1 MLYGPGRPCNTMK
14 LKILTLFINSFTGL
28 KIQITYMGNQKRKY
42 RVNGLTK
49 LSAADQ
55 TFTLDNNEKVTVKN
69 YFAKEKKVT
78 LRYALFEEIIHKFL
92 FHLPATR
99 K

>member
-1 MLYGPGRPCNTMK
+1 MLYNIIPLYIFELVTD
-14 LKILTLFINSFTGL
+14 LHLFYISGL
-28 KIQITYMGNQKRKY
+28 KIQITYMGNQRRKY

-49 LSAADQ
+49 LSAAEQ

-78 LRYALFEEIIHKFL
+78 LRYVFFKL
-92 FHLPATR
+92 
-99 K
+99 